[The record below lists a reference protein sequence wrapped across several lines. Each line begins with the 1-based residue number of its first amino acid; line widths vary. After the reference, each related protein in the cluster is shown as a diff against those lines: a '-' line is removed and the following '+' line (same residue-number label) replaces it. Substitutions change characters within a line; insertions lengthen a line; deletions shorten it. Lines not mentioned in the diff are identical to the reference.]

1 MTRIRYQVGL
11 DAVLDDPADP
21 RPGGFCRDVV
31 LAHIGDALSSFF
43 EDLEVRELLSAD
55 LPMACGR
62 EEHEGELL
70 VMAAPGVGGALP
82 PAQAARV
89 IDGLATLGR
98 SGSLREGLF
107 PDTEDRGV
115 LVPPWVPPAGRFG
128 FRRRIRWR
136 ASPGRTWSPSP
147 STSGPSPRTTRRPRS
162 SCACSISAPAR
173 SSWSAGSG
181 SPSDEKRSEEERSG
195 ATPGRRERHRDG
207 GARLERGHGQAAP
220 RRARAL
226 AHAARLARLLPRRR
240 GLPHVGAGA
249 ADGSR
254 HGHVDGLRRPGDAR
268 AMPRRLVV
276 LDHAP
281 PRGRGDRFARAASAV
296 GRGGARGDRGRRGPA
311 PALCETPPRTPPRA
325 WPGARL
331 RRRSSRL
338 RCRAPRTRWTR
349 RSPSWTGTS
358 ATPSWRARTT
368 SGRPRSPSWPGT
380 SRAGATPES
389 LPRGS
394 VR

>member
-1 MTRIRYQVGL
+1 MMTRIRYQVGL

-128 FRRRIRWR
+128 FPPPHPL
-136 ASPGRTWSPSP
+136 AGVAWSNMVSVAKHV
-147 STSGPSPRTTRRPRS
+147 RS
-162 SCACSISAPAR
+162 VAEDDA
-173 SSWSAGSG
+173 
-181 SPSDEKRSEEERSG
+181 E
-195 ATPGRRERHRDG
+195 
-207 GARLERGHGQAAP
+207 AAK
-220 RRARAL
+220 L
-226 AHAARLARLLPRRR
+226 VRLLDLCTREK
-240 GLPHVGAGA
+240 
-249 ADGSR
+249 
-254 HGHVDGLRRPGDAR
+254 
-268 AMPRRLVV
+268 LVV
-276 LDHAP
+276 
-281 PRGRGDRFARAASAV
+281 
-296 GRGGARGDRGRRGPA
+296 
-311 PALCETPPRTPPRA
+311 
-325 WPGARL
+325 
-331 RRRSSRL
+331 
-338 RCRAPRTRWTR
+338 
-349 RSPSWTGTS
+349 SWIRI
-358 ATPSWRARTT
+358 AQ
-368 SGRPRSPSWPGT
+368 
-380 SRAGATPES
+380 
-389 LPRGS
+389 
-394 VR
+394 